1 MILSKKKRQVCNLI
15 MQEIFKRP
23 LMINVV
29 RGNVITDGNIVSSL
43 EKFILKFYR
52 FRKSTYFFRHEY
64 IKVCSLTLLC
74 KY

>member
-1 MILSKKKRQVCNLI
+1 

-23 LMINVV
+23 LMIIVV

-43 EKFILKFYR
+43 EKFYR